1 MLARRNERLQQDINT
16 HKEQRTFYLTER
28 ENMMRQRDQLAKGYD
43 EIRKYNSE
51 LQKSRDEA
59 VNKQLEVSTLLGEID
74 FFFYYT
80 HSCQNLYSFLF
91 CLISD
96 RHKQTESDT
105 ETQLL
110 LMVKTSTEKGKNS

>member
-16 HKEQRTFYLTER
+16 HKEQRTFYLTDR

-59 VNKQLEVSTLLGEID
+59 VNKQLEVSTLLGENN
-74 FFFYYT
+74 FF
-80 HSCQNLYSFLF
+80 SARRVIKICILLF
-91 CLISD
+91 S
-96 RHKQTESDT
+96 TS
-105 ETQLL
+105 
-110 LMVKTSTEKGKNS
+110 LMTGIN